1 LVNFYSMAIRKKI
14 SNSDDLQNAINDL
27 EAKVKVQKLEI
38 QDNFDQVKENLQP
51 KRVIKNTF
59 SYVGETPEIQ
69 RTLVNTV
76 IGFILGYASKKAVD
90 LFNEDVLDR
99 TIHNVVNHQL
109 TKIENREPHTLL
121 SKGISLIRKHTP
133 QDSPIYPFVRYK

>member
-1 LVNFYSMAIRKKI
+1 MATTRKI
-14 SNSDDLQNAINDL
+14 SNSEDLQNAINDL
-27 EAKVKVQKLEI
+27 EAKVKVQRLEI
-38 QDNFDQVKENLQP
+38 RDNYDQVKENLQP

-76 IGFILGYASKKAVD
+76 IGFVLGYASKKAVD
-90 LFNEDVLDR
+90 LFSENVLDR
-99 TIHNVVNHQL
+99 TIYNVVNHHL
-109 TKIENREPHTLL
+109 TKIENREPRTLL

-133 QDSPIYPFVRYK
+133 ENSPIYPFVRYK